1 MANHYTRQIPDLSEA
16 QRQELQR
23 WVRRSKTA
31 QALVLRARIVLE
43 TAAGK
48 SDLVGSRR
56 TGHDPAVPSAS
67 GGGGFLRAGCDG
79 LLDEPRPGTPRTIG
93 DDDVERV
100 VVQTLETIPA
110 DATHWSTRSMA
121 KACGMSAATVS
132 RIWRAFGLKPHRWE
146 TFKLS
151 RDPLFIEKVRDIVGL
166 YLHPPERA
174 VVLCVDEKPQIQA
187 LERSSQ
193 PVLPMRPGLPQR
205 RTHDY
210 RRHGTTSLFAALD
223 VATGEVLG
231 RCFPRHRAV
240 EFRRF
245 LDAIAKAVPE
255 DLDIHLVLD
264 NYGTHKTAMIHDWL
278 VGQPRFHLHFTPTS
292 ASWINQVERWFAALT
307 ERQIRRG
314 THRSTEELEQA
325 IEEYLRV
332 HNENPK
338 PFIWTKSADQ
348 ILESL
353 KIYCERIS
361 ETGH

>member
-16 QRQELQR
+16 QRQQLQR

-43 TAAGK
+43 SAAGK
-48 SDLVGSRR
+48 SDLQVAGELGTTRGTVGKWRR
-56 TGHDPAVPSAS
+56 R
-67 GGGGFLRAGCDG
+67 FLRDGCDG
-79 LLDEPRPGTPRTIG
+79 LLDEPRPGAPRTIG

-100 VVQTLETIPA
+100 VVQTLQTIPA
-110 DATHWSTRSMA
+110 GATHWSTRSMA

-132 RIWRAFGLKPHRWE
+132 RIWRAFGLKPHRSE

-187 LERSSQ
+187 LERSQ
-193 PVLPMRPGLPQR
+193 PVLPMRPGLPER

-245 LDAIAKAVPE
+245 LDDIAKAVPE
-255 DLDIHLVLD
+255 DLEIHLVLD

-278 VGQPRFHLHFTPTS
+278 AGQ
-292 ASWINQVERWFAALT
+292 AAL
-307 ERQIRRG
+307 
-314 THRSTEELEQA
+314 
-325 IEEYLRV
+325 
-332 HNENPK
+332 P
-338 PFIWTKSADQ
+338 SA
-348 ILESL
+348 LHA
-353 KIYCERIS
+353 YERILDQPGRTVVRGDYRTADPARHAPQHRGAGGGDRGVLDGPQR
-361 ETGH
+361 EPKAVHLDQDRRPDPRITQDLLRTHF